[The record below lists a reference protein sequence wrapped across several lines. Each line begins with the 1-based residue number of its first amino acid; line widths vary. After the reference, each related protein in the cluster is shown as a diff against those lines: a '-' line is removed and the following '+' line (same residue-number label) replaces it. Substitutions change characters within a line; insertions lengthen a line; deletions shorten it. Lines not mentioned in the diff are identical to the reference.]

1 MKQTLKGRP
10 FILLLKKGGDEWEKL
25 NDAVEE
31 KEGVRSSGVQEY
43 WNWKEAGNIPGKKSV
58 WCEMKR

>member
-43 WNWKEAGNIPGKKSV
+43 
-58 WCEMKR
+58 

>member
-10 FILLLKKGGDEWEKL
+10 FILLLKKAGDEWEKL

-31 KEGVRSSGVQEY
+31 LGVQEY
-43 WNWKEAGNIPGKKSV
+43 
-58 WCEMKR
+58 